1 MGAHQM
7 ILLLTGIPGAG
18 KTATAEA
25 LAARLGR
32 AVHIDAK
39 DLDRR
44 HLALMAG
51 SAREAGFIV
60 VVEDMIVTRDELS
73 AVRESLRPHPSLLVV
88 LAPRLAALSHRTS
101 PEAVGRWGYLD
112 EVMRRELTGIGFWL
126 DTSEQGSEEVADV
139 ILSRASSERDA
150 MVGSLDR

>member
-1 MGAHQM
+1 M
-7 ILLLTGIPGAG
+7 ILLLSGIPGAG

-39 DLDRR
+39 DLERSN
-44 HLALMAG
+44 LGLMAK
-51 SAREAGFIV
+51 SAREAGFVVLVEDV
-60 VVEDMIVTRDELS
+60 VVSRDEL
-73 AVRESLRPHPSLLVV
+73 AGVRGALRPHPSLLVV
-88 LAPRLAALSHRTS
+88 LAPRLAALSRRTS

-112 EVMRRELTGIGFWL
+112 EVMRRELSGIGFWL
-126 DTSEQGSEEVADV
+126 DTSEQSSEEVADV

-150 MVGSLDR
+150 MAVGLDR